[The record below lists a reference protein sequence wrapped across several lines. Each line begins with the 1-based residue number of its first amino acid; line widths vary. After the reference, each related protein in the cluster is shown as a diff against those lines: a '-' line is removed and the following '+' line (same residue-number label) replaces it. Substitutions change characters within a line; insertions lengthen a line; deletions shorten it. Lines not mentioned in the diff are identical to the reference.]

1 MNIPHMK
8 SETLFHLL
16 KQITLFKTQNP
27 KTPGTFQINTLL
39 KSEGRAQSV
48 VVKKST
54 TAAAF
59 REEIRKRIILTVDEE
74 VSRKSTDPTI
84 QLEREKMRRDSRKM
98 RQRMRQRLYRY
109 ETDLAVFGQAF
120 KEATWAER
128 LGVVN
133 NCPKKKWRRY
143 KKRWRR

>member
-1 MNIPHMK
+1 M
-8 SETLFHLL
+8 L
-16 KQITLFKTQNP
+16 KTQNP
-27 KTPGTFQINTLL
+27 KTPGTFQMNTLL

-59 REEIRKRIILTVDEE
+59 REEIRKLIILTVDEE
-74 VSRKSTDPTI
+74 VSRTSTDPTI
-84 QLEREKMRRDSRKM
+84 QIEREKMRRDSIKM
-98 RQRMRQRLYRY
+98 RQRIYCY
-109 ETDLAVFGQAF
+109 GTDLSVFGQAF
-120 KEATWAER
+120 KEATWAEQ

-133 NCPKKKWRRY
+133 AIALKTKWRRY